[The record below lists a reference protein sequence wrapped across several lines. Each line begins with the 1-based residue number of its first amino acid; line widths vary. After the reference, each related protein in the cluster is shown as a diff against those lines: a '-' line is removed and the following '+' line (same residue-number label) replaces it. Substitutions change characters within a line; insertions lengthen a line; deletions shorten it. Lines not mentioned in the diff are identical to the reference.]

1 MDVVQ
6 HQLVA
11 AAEARLGA
19 GRLGLKNAPAELSE
33 ALKQTFASETTV
45 DLQQV
50 TSKLEM
56 AFSLD
61 PTLRGA
67 TAEIAAE
74 LQERI
79 YREYMATT
87 APKVLVA
94 GSLDSPAGVISRSTS
109 HRQMVLIPGTN
120 LESLGADALYSPPL
134 GASPAAAAKRA
145 SLAVAATLSMTHL
158 WADAEAA
165 LLQATGLA
173 SAVSLMELPDPQL
186 VSALWRLVPPTPLAS
201 SHPLLIIYTS
211 GTSGFRPRGLVC
223 DTGGYCSGLAH
234 TMRLAFDVRPA
245 DVVLVDASPSW
256 ITGQSYGVAGPLL
269 CRATSVFVP
278 PGELVDDDL
287 PAFLA
292 AGRRLARSNPSPS
305 PRTSHPPTPQPHDTH
320 VAACVVRSGSGAR
333 RYGLQGERLLL
344 QAPLATQVP
353 PGVAS
358 PAEAEQF
365 APRRHLVW
373 RAPQSGAPLHCV
385 ARALPQLH
393 QLVLE
398 HRTRRHLPITPIRQ
412 RRRAAAPGHAHA
424 ANAVGAGADL
434 AATQP

>member
-1 MDVVQ
+1 MTTEPPPP
-6 HQLVA
+6 A
-11 AAEARLGA
+11 A
-19 GRLGLKNAPAELSE
+19 KPFSS
-33 ALKQTFASETTV
+33 AS
-45 DLQQV
+45 QV

-79 YREYMATT
+79 YREYIATA
-87 APKVLVA
+87 APKVLVV
-94 GSLDSPAGVISRSTS
+94 GSLDNPVGVMRRPAS
-109 HRQMVLIPGTN
+109 HKQMVLIGSGTN
-120 LESLGADALYSPPL
+120 LESPGADAPHSLPL
-134 GASPAAAAKRA
+134 GAPPVAAAKRA
-145 SLAVAATLSMTHL
+145 SLAAAATLSVAHL

-186 VSALWRLVPPTPLAS
+186 VAALWRLVPPTPLAS

-223 DTGGYCSGLAH
+223 DTGGYCSGLAR

-292 AGRRLARSNPSPS
+292 AGRRLARSSP
-305 PRTSHPPTPQPHDTH
+305 HPPPPNHQPLST
-320 VAACVVRSGSGAR
+320 
-333 RYGLQGERLLL
+333 LL
-344 QAPLATQVP
+344 
-353 PGVAS
+353 S
-358 PAEAEQF
+358 
-365 APRRHLVW
+365 
-373 RAPQSGAPLHCV
+373 
-385 ARALPQLH
+385 
-393 QLVLE
+393 
-398 HRTRRHLPITPIRQ
+398 TRRPLTRTPL
-412 RRRAAAPGHAHA
+412 RRVQWFWSSALRSSRRVRPSSSASRDTSAAWRGFASRS
-424 ANAVGAGADL
+424 
-434 AATQP
+434 